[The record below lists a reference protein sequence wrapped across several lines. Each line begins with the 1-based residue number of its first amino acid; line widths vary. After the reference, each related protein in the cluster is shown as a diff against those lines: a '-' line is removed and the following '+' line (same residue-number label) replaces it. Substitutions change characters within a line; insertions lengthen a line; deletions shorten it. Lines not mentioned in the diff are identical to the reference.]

1 MTWSPASA
9 SRAKYGGRSHAMNGY
24 DTDNGISGSEGTD
37 YSVERRTKKQ
47 KILSY
52 KRGHV
57 YMALKMVS
65 PYDKEKQTYGG
76 AFPRITFLVDG
87 RYVRLPLDSDELKDL
102 GAFITRVGEALEGID
117 VPDSRLD
124 MDAIRN
130 RIKACGGVIKETEE
144 AKP

>member
-1 MTWSPASA
+1 
-9 SRAKYGGRSHAMNGY
+9 MNGC
-24 DTDNGISGSEGTD
+24 DIDNGISGSGGTD
-37 YSVERRTKKQ
+37 SSVERRTKKQ

-57 YMALKMVS
+57 YMALKMVA

-102 GAFITRVGEALEGID
+102 GAFITRVGEALEGVD
-117 VPDSRLD
+117 VPDNRPD

-130 RIKACGGVIKETEE
+130 KIRACGGVIREIEETRS
-144 AKP
+144 